1 MRLQNRAFKLAFRG
15 ADDGPGP
22 WVTLWCGVF
31 KDLFSLAHG
40 PVITDKGCAGY
51 LLLKM
56 FLKPSYKNSYLYK
69 LNHVAFSSGVL
80 MKNYHRQIFIKI

>member
-56 FLKPSYKNSYLYK
+56 FLKPSYKNASPGYCLNEW
-69 LNHVAFSSGVL
+69 LNHLGSFYGAVFL
-80 MKNYHRQIFIKI
+80 Y